1 MLFFQNKNY
10 DNSPLSGLI
19 SIGELDLL
27 QKIYGKVIIPK
38 AVFEEILLL
47 QNNGLDIS
55 SFLNAEWISIEYVNF
70 ELFIHINFPPKIHAG
85 EKEAM
90 LLFLQLNADWLVI
103 DEHEGRKIATS
114 LGINIV
120 GLLGILIKAKQ
131 ENYITSLKDFLER
144 LEKKSN
150 FRLSEK
156 LKIQALTIVDEI

>member
-1 MLFFQNKNY
+1 MIIVC

-19 SIGELDLL
+19 AIGELDLL
-27 QKIYGKVIIPK
+27 QKIYGKIIIPK

-47 QNNGLDIS
+47 QSNALDINC
-55 SFLNAEWISIEYVNF
+55 FLDADWISVECVNF
-70 ELFIHINFPPKIHAG
+70 ELFTDIKFPPKIHSG

-90 LLFLQLNADWLVI
+90 LLFLQLNANWLII

-131 ENYITSLKDFLER
+131 ENYIKSLKDILER

-156 LKIQALTIVDEI
+156 LKIQALMIVNED